1 MDGPRGLTLVP
12 CPACGVPA
20 EVTGRFSLASTGG
33 PVEHLCLRCVDGH
46 HFRAPADLL
55 PAECRRQ
62 LRAQDPQWAAARGT
76 GRLIA

>member
-1 MDGPRGLTLVP
+1 MDGPYGLTLVP
-12 CPACGVPA
+12 CPTCGVPA
-20 EVTGRFSLASTGG
+20 EVTDRVSLASTGG
-33 PVEHLCLRCVDGH
+33 PVEHLCLRCLDGH
-46 HFRAPADLL
+46 YFRTAADLL